1 MAAKMLA
8 LFALLA
14 LCASATSATHI
25 PGHLPPVMPLGT
37 MNPCMQ
43 YCMMQQGLAS
53 LMACPSLML
62 QQLLA
67 LPLQTMPVMMPQMM
81 TPNMMSPLM
90 MPSMMS
96 PMVLPSM
103 MSQIM
108 MPQCHCDAVSQIM
121 LQQQL
126 PFMFNPMAMTI
137 PPMFLQQPFV
147 GAAF

>member
-8 LFALLA
+8 LYALLA
-14 LCASATSATHI
+14 LCGSGTSATHI
-25 PGHLPPVMPLGT
+25 PAHLPPAMPLGT
-37 MNPCMQ
+37 MNRCMQ

-67 LPLQTMPVMMPQMM
+67 LPPQTSPVTIPKMMK
-81 TPNMMSPLM
+81 PNMMYPLM

-96 PMVLPSM
+96 PMGLPSM
-103 MSQIM
+103 MSQMM
-108 MPQCHCDAVSQIM
+108 MPQCLCDAASQIM

-126 PFMFNPMAMTI
+126 PFMFNQMAMTI

-147 GAAF
+147 GAEF